1 MKRREFISA
10 AQLRFRL
17 LHRATARAHAARIGV
32 LMGVDPDAAGAQA
45 EAAALRRGLQEH
57 GWIEGRNL
65 ELKFGWS
72 GAAPDLIQSAAK
84 ELVGSRCDAIVAR
97 STPVVA
103 ALLKETHTA
112 PIVLVVVVDPVGSGF
127 VQNFA
132 RPGGNVTGF
141 HCNQRN
147 SSWSSIS
154 RPLRRSALE
163 CRPR

>member
-1 MKRREFISA
+1 MPLEPRPK
-10 AQLRFRL
+10 QLRLDADFRN
-17 LHRATARAHAARIGV
+17 T
-32 LMGVDPDAAGAQA
+32 
-45 EAAALRRGLQEH
+45 

-65 ELKFGWS
+65 ELKFGWL

-84 ELVGSRCDAIVAR
+84 ELVGFRCDAIVAR

-112 PIVLVVVVDPVGSGF
+112 PIVFVVVVDPVGSGF

-132 RPGGNVTGF
+132 RPRGNVTGF